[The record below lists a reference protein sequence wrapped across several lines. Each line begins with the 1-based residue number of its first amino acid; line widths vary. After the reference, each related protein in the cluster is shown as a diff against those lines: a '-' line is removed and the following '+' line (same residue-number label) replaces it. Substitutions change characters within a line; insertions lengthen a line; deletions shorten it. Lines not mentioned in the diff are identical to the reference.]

1 MVLEIDFSGYKLAN
15 TETYHFLLNHNSH
28 DILKIHTENS
38 GISVFLYVGCTFSL
52 GPFLQSHQGS
62 S

>member
-38 GISVFLYVGCTFSL
+38 GVSVFFMLGVPFSL
-52 GPFLQSHQGS
+52 GPFLQS
-62 S
+62 